1 MVSALLYWN
10 GLVPKSN
17 LNLQEDAI
25 ELRLYLKNYDK
36 EKKMKNTTLR
46 NLFILVGS
54 TLSVLQG
61 AIVAPALP
69 KISEHFA
76 GVENIEFLSKLILSI
91 SPLFLALFSPIAGI
105 MLEKYG
111 RKNVLIIATVLYAFA
126 GTTGFYLDNIFL
138 ILVGRALLGITIS
151 AMMSGFIVVLGDL
164 YKGNELNKYMGIQGA
179 LMSFGGMVY
188 LLVGGAL
195 ANISWNLPFVGYAF
209 SLIITIGLLL
219 FLDET
224 KPQNITNE
232 KPNLE
237 TKTKFSKEIIF
248 LNVIAFLVMVIYLMV
263 PTQLPFFLSNTFK
276 VSPQSIGGFLALW
289 ILASSIASL
298 SYSKIRKS
306 LNISQI
312 YVVGLCLWTIGYVFL
327 YFSPSIPLILV
338 SLAIAGIGNGL
349 VVPNLKTE
357 LLELVTPNQR
367 GKQSGILTASLYFG
381 QFFSPILMQPII
393 SNFTIKEP
401 FIFTAIILIIIAVVY
416 FRKNINGR
424 DRIKVKL

>member
-1 MVSALLYWN
+1 
-10 GLVPKSN
+10 
-17 LNLQEDAI
+17 
-25 ELRLYLKNYDK
+25 
-36 EKKMKNTTLR
+36 MKNTTLR

-76 GVENIEFLSKLILSI
+76 GIENIEFLSKLILSI

-111 RKNVLIIATVLYAFA
+111 RKNLLIIASILYAIA
-126 GTTGFYLDNIFL
+126 GTTGFYLDNIYL

-151 AMMSGFIVVLGDL
+151 ALMSGFIVVLGDL
-164 YKGNELNKYMGIQGA
+164 YKDNELNKYMGIQGA

-195 ANISWNLPFVGYAF
+195 ANISWNLPFIGYAF
-209 SLIITIGLLL
+209 SLVITVGLLF

-224 KPQNITNE
+224 KPE
-232 KPNLE
+232 KVTTESPDLVA
-237 TKTKFSKEIIF
+237 KTKFSKEIII
-248 LNVIAFLVMVIYLMV
+248 LNIVAFLVMVIYLMI

-276 VSPQSIGGFLALW
+276 ISPQSIGGFLALW
-289 ILASSIASL
+289 ILASSIASI
-298 SYSKIRKS
+298 SYAKIRKT
-306 LNISQI
+306 LNIAQI
-312 YVVGLCLWTIGYVFL
+312 YVIGLCLWTIGYICL

-338 SLAIAGIGNGL
+338 SLAISGIGNGL

-357 LLELVTPNQR
+357 LLELVSPNQR

-381 QFFSPILMQPII
+381 QFFSPIFMQPII
-393 SNFTIKEP
+393 SKFTIKVP
-401 FIFTAIILIIIAVVY
+401 FIFTAFVMIVIAVIY
-416 FRKNINGR
+416 FRKNLKNR
-424 DRIKVKL
+424 VAV